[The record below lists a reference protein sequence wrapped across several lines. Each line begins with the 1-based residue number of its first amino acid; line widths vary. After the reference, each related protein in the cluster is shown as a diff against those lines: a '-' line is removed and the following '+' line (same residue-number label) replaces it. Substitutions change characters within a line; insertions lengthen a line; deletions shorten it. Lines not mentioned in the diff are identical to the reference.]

1 MMRAGLAAVVMLAAA
16 PAIAEDTPAVARAR
30 ADAVALVGK
39 EALIEELGG
48 MGAVDQATRMTFLK
62 VRKTASPQDRQ
73 ALDATWAE
81 HYEPIDRRHT
91 ERLKALLSGRAWFTP
106 EEVGQRAA
114 DGAFHIVNHSADLD
128 FQKEALAKMEPLV
141 AQGRAPSGYPNLYDR
156 IAEQEGR
163 PQRYATQ
170 RARCVEG
177 RHAMPDN
184 VEDPAGLEKRRAA
197 LGLQTMPDYL
207 KGLDDMYG
215 RCDPPKN

>member
-1 MMRAGLAAVVMLAAA
+1 MIRAGLVALVVLAAA
-16 PAIAEDTPAVARAR
+16 PALAEEAPAVAQAR
-30 ADAVALVGK
+30 ADAEALVAR

-48 MGAVDQATRMTFLK
+48 MGAVDQATRVTFLK
-62 VRKTASPQDRQ
+62 VRKTASPEDRQ
-73 ALDATWAE
+73 ALDAIWAE
-81 HYEPIDRRHT
+81 HYEPIDRKHT
-91 ERLKALLSGRAWFTP
+91 ERLKVLLAGRGWFTP

-114 DGAFHIVNHSADLD
+114 DGAFHIVNHSPDLA

-156 IAEQEGR
+156 VAEQEGR

-170 RARCVEG
+170 RARCVDG

-197 LGLQTMPDYL
+197 LGLQAMPEYL
-207 KGLDDMYG
+207 KGLDTMYG
-215 RCDPPKN
+215 RCDPPKG